1 MKRIANI
8 YELNIRIWLWELSNK
23 YKSRISL
30 TNIPDEEILKLKE
43 LGFDCLWLEGVWSR
57 SKESRNI
64 ILKDAKLMHEL
75 KIILPG
81 LKLEDVSS
89 SPYAISQY
97 EVDVFLGNNQNL
109 LEFKK
114 RLNRDGMKLMLDFVP
129 NHTALDHHWLKENPD
144 YFIRG
149 TDEDLNN
156 YPDLFFRH
164 SDAGFIFAYGKDPNF
179 PAWQDVAQ
187 LNYFNPQTRKA
198 MLTLLLNIAG
208 LCDGLRCD
216 MAMLILKRVQREIW
230 KERVFGGNKFKEQE
244 LEFWQEAAVL
254 IRKSYPD
261 FIFIAEAYWGLED
274 ELIELGFDYA
284 YDKTFYDYLRDSNI
298 ENVKEYLAEEQETA
312 GRKLKF
318 IENHDEARAAVVF
331 GPEKVKIAAFLLVLS
346 PGAHL
351 YHQGQL
357 EGFKLKAPLYLTRSV
372 SEQIDE
378 DIRSFYKNL
387 LVALK
392 DIPLNTVQWELVA
405 LFPAW
410 KENESYKN
418 FIAVFGKAQGI
429 YYLAAVNC
437 SFAQSQCYAYFD
449 ISAIAAE
456 DLIFK
461 DIVGQSEYKRNK
473 EEIIIRGLY
482 LDMPKYSFHLFK
494 ILERSNK

>member
-1 MKRIANI
+1 MKRISNI
-8 YELNIRIWLWELSNK
+8 YELNSRIWLWELSNK
-23 YKSRISL
+23 YKRRISL
-30 TNIPDEEILKLKE
+30 ANVPDEEILKLKE
-43 LGFDCLWLEGVWSR
+43 LGFDCLWLEGVWLR
-57 SKESRNI
+57 SKESRNA

-75 KIILPG
+75 KIILPD

-89 SPYAISQY
+89 SPYAVSQY
-97 EVDVFLGNNQNL
+97 EVDSFLGNNQNL
-109 LEFKK
+109 SEFKK
-114 RLNRDGMKLMLDFVP
+114 RLNKHGMRLVLDFVP
-129 NHTALDHHWLKENPD
+129 NHTALDHPWLKENPD
-144 YFIRG
+144 YFILG
-149 TDEDLNN
+149 SEEDLKN

-164 SDAGFIFAYGKDPNF
+164 QDTQRIFAYGKDPNF
-179 PAWQDVAQ
+179 PAWQDVVQ

-230 KERVFGGNKFKEQE
+230 KGRVFGGNKFKEE
-244 LEFWQEAAVL
+244 ALEFWQEAAVL
-254 IRKSYPD
+254 IRKSCPD

-298 ENVKEYLAEEQETA
+298 EKVKEYLAEEQETA

-318 IENHDEARAAVVF
+318 IENHDEARAAAVF
-331 GPEKVKIAAFLLVLS
+331 GPEKVKIAAFLLALS
-346 PGAHL
+346 SGAHL

-357 EGFKLKAPLYLTRSV
+357 EGFKLKAPLYLTRSLN
-372 SEQIDE
+372 EQIDE
-378 DIRSFYKNL
+378 NIHSFYKKL

-392 DIPLNTVQWELVA
+392 DIPLNTVQWELVV

-418 FIAVFGKAQGI
+418 FIALFGKAEGI
-429 YYLAAVNC
+429 YYLAAANC
-437 SFAQSQCYAYFD
+437 TDTQSQCYAYFD
-449 ISAIAAE
+449 ISAIPAE

-461 DIVGQSEYKRNK
+461 DIVGQGEYIRNK
-473 EEIIIRGLY
+473 EEIAIRGLY
-482 LDMPKYSFHLFK
+482 LDMPRYSFHLFK
-494 ILERSNK
+494 ILAKE

>member
-1 MKRIANI
+1 MKKISNI
-8 YELNIRIWLWELSNK
+8 YELNSRIWLWELSNK

-30 TNIPDEEILKLKE
+30 ANIPDEEILKLKE

-57 SKESRNI
+57 SKESRNA
-64 ILKDAKLMHEL
+64 ILKDARLMHEL
-75 KIILPG
+75 KIILPD

-89 SPYAISQY
+89 SPYAVAQY
-97 EVDVFLGNNQNL
+97 EVDGFLGNNQNL
-109 LEFKK
+109 SEFKK
-114 RLNRDGMKLMLDFVP
+114 RLNNCGMRLVLDFVP
-129 NHTALDHHWLKENPD
+129 NHTALDHPWLKENPD
-144 YFIRG
+144 YFILG
-149 TDEDLNN
+149 SEEDLKN

-164 SDAGFIFAYGKDPNF
+164 QDTQCIFAYGKDPNF

-187 LNYFNPQTRKA
+187 LNYFNPQTRKD
-198 MLTLLLNIAG
+198 MLRLLLNIAG
-208 LCDGLRCD
+208 RCDGLRCD
-216 MAMLILKRVQREIW
+216 MAMLILNRVQREIW

-298 ENVKEYLAEEQETA
+298 EKIKECLAEEQETA

-318 IENHDEARAAVVF
+318 IENHDEARAAAVF
-331 GPEKVKIAAFLLVLS
+331 GPEKVKIAAFLLALS
-346 PGAHL
+346 TGAHL

-378 DIRSFYKNL
+378 NIRSFYKKL

-392 DIPLNTVQWELVA
+392 DIPLNTVQWELVV

-418 FIAVFGKAQGI
+418 FIVVFGKTEGI
-429 YYLAAVNC
+429 YYLAATNC
-437 SFAQSQCYAYFD
+437 TDVQSQCYAYFD
-449 ISAIAAE
+449 ISAIPAE
-456 DLIFK
+456 DIIFK
-461 DIVGQSEYKRNK
+461 DIVGTGEYIRNK
-473 EEIIIRGLY
+473 EEIAIRGLY
-482 LDMPKYSFHLFK
+482 LDMPRYSFHLFK
-494 ILERSNK
+494 ILAKE

>member
-1 MKRIANI
+1 MKRISNI
-8 YELNIRIWLWELSNK
+8 YELNSRIWLWELSNK
-23 YKSRISL
+23 YKRRISL
-30 TNIPDEEILKLKE
+30 ANVPDEEILKLKE
-43 LGFDCLWLEGVWSR
+43 LGFDCLWLEGVWLR
-57 SKESRNI
+57 SKESRNA

-75 KIILPG
+75 KIILPD

-97 EVDVFLGNNQNL
+97 EVDGFLGNNQNL
-109 LEFKK
+109 SEFKK
-114 RLNRDGMKLMLDFVP
+114 RLNNCGMRLVLDFVP
-129 NHTALDHHWLKENPD
+129 NHTALDHPWLKQNPD
-144 YFIRG
+144 YFILG
-149 TDEDLNN
+149 SEEDLKN

-164 SDAGFIFAYGKDPNF
+164 QDTQCIFAYGKDPNF

-198 MLTLLLNIAG
+198 MLMLLLNIAG

-230 KERVFGGNKFKEQE
+230 KERVFGGDKFKEE
-244 LEFWQEAAVL
+244 VLEFWQEAAVL

-298 ENVKEYLAEEQETA
+298 EKVKEYLAEEQETA

-318 IENHDEARAAVVF
+318 IENHDEARAAAVF
-331 GPEKVKIAAFLLVLS
+331 GPEKVKIAAFLLALS
-346 PGAHL
+346 SGAHL

-357 EGFKLKAPLYLTRSV
+357 EGFKLKAPLYLTRSLN
-372 SEQIDE
+372 EQIDE
-378 DIRSFYKNL
+378 NIHSFYKKL

-392 DIPLNTVQWELVA
+392 DIPLNTVQWELVV

-418 FIAVFGKAQGI
+418 FIALFGKAEGI
-429 YYLAAVNC
+429 YYLAAANC
-437 SFAQSQCYAYFD
+437 TDTQSQCYAYFD
-449 ISAIAAE
+449 ISAIPAE

-461 DIVGQSEYKRNK
+461 DIVGQGEYIRNK
-473 EEIIIRGLY
+473 EEIAIRGLY
-482 LDMPKYSFHLFK
+482 LDMPRYSFHLFK
-494 ILERSNK
+494 ILAKE